1 MISTL
6 SVLTLPSS
14 GRSALGERP
23 LVGCFVV
30 GVVKLFGV
38 VDIVD
43 DAEKHEIPNETPEE
57 RMKRIN
63 REYQAKYREKIR
75 TGFIENA
82 VDINCPNET
91 PAEKYYRLR
100 RESSARYRAKRK
112 QELMEATEKNDGTE
126 INTIYRD
133 VTQNNE

>member
-43 DAEKHEIPNETPEE
+43 DAEVLFCKTVAILVRIFVKSPLEL
-57 RMKRIN
+57 RMKFFSFDN
-63 REYQAKYREKIR
+63 SSFSG
-75 TGFIENA
+75 GFVLSLYFSALKVVVLVEVEVLM
-82 VDINCPNET
+82 VDVFV
-91 PAEKYYRLR
+91 AF
-100 RESSARYRAKRK
+100 SSVD
-112 QELMEATEKNDGTE
+112 EGMLLF
-126 INTIYRD
+126 
-133 VTQNNE
+133 VLVLLLF